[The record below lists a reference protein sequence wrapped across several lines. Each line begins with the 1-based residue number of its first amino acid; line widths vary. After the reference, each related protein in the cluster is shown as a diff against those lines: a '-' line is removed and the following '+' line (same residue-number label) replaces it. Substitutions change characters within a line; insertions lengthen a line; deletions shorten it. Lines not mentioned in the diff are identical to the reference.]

1 MPASFEPPPLESDEP
16 PLTVE
21 QLRKLAPEQLAH
33 ALAIAQTASEWVGRR
48 TKATLDRGTQVFALF
63 SSSSFLCVSSHSPL
77 FPHMSHPI
85 LPICHTPFSPH
96 LTEWIPGV
104 CALLLC
110 ARAPRALELPRA
122 RPVQR
127 NLLRMP
133 AHLEMLKEQARVS
146 RVGARPRL
154 LGLSGE
160 SELEVDVR
168 NVWI

>member
-63 SSSSFLCVSSHSPL
+63 SSSSFFVCLL
-77 FPHMSHPI
+77 THPFF
-85 LPICHTPFSPH
+85 PICHTPFSPH
-96 LTEWIPGV
+96 LTESIPGV